1 MKRFVAFKL
10 EDGSTIVVEVDEP
23 ETVGGTVRAARGPKD
38 LLDEAK
44 CSFDDAL
51 EKIHSATESAITKL
65 RNMSEKPNE
74 ITMEFGFNFSAEFGA
89 IIAKATT
96 DANYKVT
103 LNWKCK
109 EDT

>member
-10 EDGSTIVVEVDEP
+10 DDGSSIVVEVEEP
-23 ETVGGTVRAARGPKD
+23 ETGGGTVRAGRGPAD
-38 LLDEAK
+38 MVENAK
-44 CSFDDAL
+44 HTFDNAL

-65 RNMSEKPNE
+65 RNLSEKPNE

-103 LNWKCK
+103 LNWKRK